1 MEEQSHS
8 PRHVLR
14 MKTRIFLLLLLCN
27 VSLFMSADYFEYN
40 GLSYSTYWGEGS
52 DEANAVAYCQGLAA
66 DNPDPESIV
75 VPNSVVYHYS
85 VWVNNTEIHKTKVL
99 RVKTA
104 SISGGEHTKSIIVS
118 DDIDGANGISGPSLE
133 SVYLGCTAFSTAFN
147 SCPNLTHITVGPNY
161 KRHNNQTTCFY
172 GTTNLKEITWN
183 AISAEQG
190 RFDGGMTI
198 TAGVLQNL
206 ETLTFGNQVQY
217 IPPEIANNAVK
228 LNHVT
233 IPSSVT
239 AIGRSAFVNSGLTE
253 IFIPNSV
260 VSIDYSAFSG
270 CGNLTSVVM
279 ENSVTSL
286 GNGVFTSC
294 SNLRNVKL
302 SNSLTSIPSSTFSNC
317 TSLNKIV
324 IPKKVNVIGGSAFRA
339 CDSLKHVYLPDSL
352 KTVENHAF
360 NQDYQLAHVYSPI
373 KEPQNVSFLTSNPFI
388 NSSCIVHVP
397 KGTLALYQALSPWN
411 KYVLIDDYEH
421 YVYAEGD
428 VNCDGNVTSYDVT
441 AIYNYLLNNDQ
452 TYINTLDVN
461 DDGVVTAADITA
473 IYSIMLGN

>member
-1 MEEQSHS
+1 
-8 PRHVLR
+8 
-14 MKTRIFLLLLLCN
+14 MKTKLLLLLLCCN
-27 VSLFMSADYFEYN
+27 ISLLLNAQTHFEYN
-40 GLSYSTYWGEGS
+40 GYEYVTYWSETNGNDATATWEG
-52 DEANAVAYCQGLAA
+52 VA
-66 DNPDPESIV
+66 E
-75 VPNSVVYHYS
+75 
-85 VWVNNTEIHKTKVL
+85 NNTVPANLVLPTSTIYYYTKWVDGVEIHKSKQLTVNSAL
-99 RVKTA
+99 WSGSASDNLQTLYIPDSYS
-104 SISGGEHTKSIIVS
+104 SISGFSNFPNLT
-118 DDIDGANGISGPSLE
+118 
-133 SVYLGCTAFSTAFN
+133 SVYMGCEVFHSSFN
-147 SCPNLTHITVGPNY
+147 NCPNLTHLTVGPNY
-161 KRHNNQTTCFY
+161 KHNQGYVTTCFNQ
-172 GTTNLKEITWN
+172 TTNLKELTWN
-183 AISAEQG
+183 AISAERG
-190 RFDGGMTI
+190 RLDGGSTT
-198 TAGVLQNL
+198 TASVLQNL
-206 ETLTFGNQVQY
+206 EILTFGNQVQY

-239 AIGRSAFVNSGLTE
+239 AIGSSAFVNSGLTE
-253 IFIPNSV
+253 IYIPNSV
-260 VSIDYSAFSG
+260 VSIDKSAFSG

-286 GNGVFTSC
+286 GNGVFGNC

-302 SNSLTSIPSSTFSNC
+302 SNSLTSIPYNTFNHC

-324 IPKKVNVIGGSAFRA
+324 IPEKVSVIGGSAFMA

-352 KTVENHAF
+352 KTVENYAF

-428 VNCDGNVTSYDVT
+428 VNCDGAVTSSDVT
-441 AIYNYLLNNDQ
+441 ALYNYLLNDDE
-452 TYINTLDVN
+452 TFIATGDV
-461 DDGVVTAADITA
+461 DGDGKITAADITA
-473 IYSIMLGN
+473 IYNILLGN